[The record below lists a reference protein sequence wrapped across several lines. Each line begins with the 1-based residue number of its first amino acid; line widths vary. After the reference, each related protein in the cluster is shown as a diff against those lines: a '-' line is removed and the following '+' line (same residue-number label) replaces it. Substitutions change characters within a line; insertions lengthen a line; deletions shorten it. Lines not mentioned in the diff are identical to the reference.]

1 MTTSSS
7 RRQTSKGGLS
17 PEIKAKV
24 DSIQREFGRLESQA
38 QLTAA
43 YETVGRIR
51 ERINEFPAQLEELQ
65 RRGLLH
71 SRPLHE
77 RLQLVQG
84 EWRKV
89 APQVQN
95 ALREQKNRLKA
106 DVNSTSRL
114 VSRARSGQQ
123 AAISSADSAVDRL
136 QRKIRES
143 DRVLSSLYGNVDS
156 ELDGIES
163 ELAKIE
169 WMMKSL
175 EESPEIQLK
184 QGEGPLKAVKA
195 VWHRDGDEGPE
206 GVLYLTDQR
215 LLFEQKEEVV
225 TKKRFG
231 IFKADSE
238 MVHKLWLDIN
248 VSDITSMEDS
258 EEGGFLGMGKA
269 DILEM
274 TCTGQAPFSRS
285 RFHLKGQDSSDW
297 RSWIKQVQSGEVDS
311 ERHQQAAEAA
321 AEAELTFPTQCPN
334 CLASLPEARRGA
346 TRVTCEFCGSAVGPI
361 QA

>member
-1 MTTSSS
+1 M
-7 RRQTSKGGLS
+7 S
-17 PEIKAKV
+17 PEIKVKV

-38 QLTAA
+38 QLTEI

-51 ERINEFPAQLEELQ
+51 ERLNEFPAQLKELQ
-65 RRGLLH
+65 RRGYIH
-71 SRPLHE
+71 TRPQHE
-77 RLQLVQG
+77 RLQLLQS

-95 ALREQKNRLKA
+95 TLREQKNQLKV
-106 DVNSTSRL
+106 DVNSTSHL
-114 VSRARSGQQ
+114 VLQARSGQQ
-123 AAISSADSAVDRL
+123 AAISRADSALDRL

-143 DRVLSSLYGNVDS
+143 DRVLSSLYSNVNS
-156 ELDGIES
+156 ELGGIES
-163 ELAKIE
+163 ELNKIE
-169 WMMKSL
+169 WMMKAL
-175 EESPEIQLK
+175 EESPEIRLK
-184 QGEGPLKAVKA
+184 QSEGPLKAVEA

-231 IFKADSE
+231 IFKAESE

-248 VSDITSMEDS
+248 LSDITSLEDS

-274 TCTGQAPFSRS
+274 TCIGQAPFSRA

-297 RSWIKQVQSGEVDS
+297 RSWIKLAQSGEVDS
-311 ERHQQAAEAA
+311 QRHRQAAAEAA
-321 AEAELTFPTQCPN
+321 KAELTFPTQCPN
-334 CLASLPEARRGA
+334 CLAGLPQARRGA
-346 TRVTCEFCGSAVGPI
+346 TRVICEFCGSAVGPV

>member
-1 MTTSSS
+1 
-7 RRQTSKGGLS
+7 LS

-24 DSIQREFGRLESQA
+24 DSIQREFDRLESQA

-51 ERINEFPAQLEELQ
+51 ERLNEFPAQLKELQ
-65 RRGLLH
+65 RRGYLH
-71 SRPLHE
+71 TRPLHE
-77 RLQLVQG
+77 RLQLSQS

-95 ALREQKNRLKA
+95 ALREQKNQLKA
-106 DVNSTSRL
+106 DVNNTSRL

-123 AAISSADSAVDRL
+123 TAISSADSAVDRL

-143 DRVLSSLYGNVDS
+143 DRVLSTLYGNVDS
-156 ELDGIES
+156 ELDGSES
-163 ELAKIE
+163 ELVRIE
-169 WMMKSL
+169 WMMESL

-184 QGEGPLKAVKA
+184 QGEGPLKAVETA
-195 VWHRDGDEGPE
+195 WHRDGDEGPE

-231 IFKADSE
+231 IFKAESE

-248 VSDITSMEDS
+248 VSDITSLEDS

-274 TCTGQAPFSRS
+274 TCTGQTPFSRV

-297 RSWIKQVQSGEVDS
+297 RSWIKRVQSGEVDGD
-311 ERHQQAAEAA
+311 RHQQAAAAA

-334 CLASLPEARRGA
+334 CLASLPQARRGA
-346 TRVTCEFCGSAVGPI
+346 TRITCEFCGSAVGPV